1 MSETTTPIEKLPFR
15 QHLEFQD
22 NIIVESLE
30 DPSIPTSRTTIEEV
44 KKIFTGKITEKNDGF
59 ISGKNIH
66 EQLEILKSA
75 DNNVCV
81 WKQTMADL
89 FTITLSD
96 FIQLQYDCCLVPS
109 SVSDFPA
116 DLREEDNNAYL
127 FTNRNASDGVQILIG
142 AQSGYQYTRRLNNG
156 VLTEWDVVQGS
167 TIYYAVFDID
177 LSTGELSMHTDPGY
191 SGANFTIEDGNLIV
205 TI

>member
-1 MSETTTPIEKLPFR
+1 MSNQK
-15 QHLEFQD
+15 
-22 NIIVESLE
+22 
-30 DPSIPTSRTTIEEV
+30 
-44 KKIFTGKITEKNDGF
+44 
-59 ISGKNIH
+59 KNIAELGYALH
-66 EQLEILKSA
+66 GYPA
-75 DNNVCV
+75 DIPPKTLNDIDNLAARLTASLNNVV
-81 WKQTMADL
+81 GWDRAMSVL
-89 FTITLSD
+89 FTLPLD
-96 FIQLQYDCCLVPS
+96 EFINIKYDCCLVPS

-191 SGANFTIEDGNLIV
+191 SGANFTIENGNLIV